1 MRAKRTG
8 VWLIGAC
15 GNVGMLSI
23 VGARAIA
30 RGLAGTAGMVTELKE
45 LRELDLPGLDDL
57 VFGGHE
63 VGGTGL
69 LDAARAFGRRAGV
82 VSERMLERLE
92 DELTG
97 IQQNIRPG
105 VGGAPVRTLD
115 GAARAEG
122 PSASVRVI
130 QQDLAE
136 FRAQHDL
143 GSVVV
148 VNVATT
154 EPLPDA
160 RPEWESL
167 TKLRA
172 ALDDERA
179 EVFPVSLLY
188 AYAALDAGCAYVNFT
203 PSLGSAVPALDELA
217 RARGTVHAGRDGK
230 TGETLVKT
238 TLAPLF
244 ALRNLRVLAWE
255 GYNMLGN
262 PDGEALRD
270 PQTRA
275 SKTTSK
281 DRSLRAILGEQAGH
295 SSVHIDFVPSL
306 DDWKVAFDYIHFEG
320 FLGAKMA
327 MQFTWQG
334 CDSALAAPLVLDLV
348 RLAAYAQ
355 QSGEKGTME
364 HLACFF
370 KDPAGVEV
378 HSFEEQF
385 HLLRRYVQDHRASGG
400 ASGGGRQAV

>member
-1 MRAKRTG
+1 MRTG

-15 GNVGMLSI
+15 GNVGMLT
-23 VGARAIA
+23 VLGARAIA
-30 RGLAGTAGMVTELKE
+30 RGLSGTAGMVTELKE
-45 LRELDLPGLDDL
+45 MRELGLPGVDEL

-63 VGGTGL
+63 VSGRSL
-69 LDAARAFGRRAGV
+69 LDSARSFGRRAGV
-82 VSERMLERLE
+82 VTEKMLEKLAPDLE
-92 DELTG
+92 A
-97 IQQNIRPG
+97 IQEEIRPG
-105 VGGAPVRTLD
+105 VGGAPVRKLD
-115 GAARAEG
+115 RPAGRRG
-122 PSASVRVI
+122 PSESVAAV
-130 QQDLAE
+130 QADLEA
-136 FRAQHDL
+136 FRERHGLDD
-143 GSVVV
+143 VVV

-154 EPLPDA
+154 EPLAEA
-160 RPEWESL
+160 RPEWSSL
-167 TKLRA
+167 IDLAA
-172 ALDDERA
+172 ALDDDVA
-179 EVFPVSLLY
+179 EAFPTSLLY
-188 AYAALDAGCAYVNFT
+188 AYAALDAGRPYVNFT
-203 PSLGSAVPALDELA
+203 PSLGSSVPALDELA

-275 SKTTSK
+275 SKAVSK

-320 FLGAKMA
+320 FLGARMA

-334 CDSALAAPLVLDLV
+334 CDSALAAPLVLDLA
-348 RLAAYAQ
+348 RLAAFAKGR
-355 QSGEKGTME
+355 GEKGCL
-364 HLACFF
+364 HQLACFF
-370 KDPAGVEV
+370 KDPQECNV

-385 HLLRRYVQDHRASGG
+385 QLLRSWVEPFPRRAVVNQRSAGG
-400 ASGGGRQAV
+400 

>member
-1 MRAKRTG
+1 MRAKTG
-8 VWLIGAC
+8 IWLVGAC
-15 GNVGMLSI
+15 GNVGMLTI

-30 RGLAGTAGMVTELKE
+30 RGLAGTSGMVSELKE
-45 LRELDLPGLDDL
+45 LRELDLPRLDDL

-63 VGGTGL
+63 VSGQSL
-69 LDAARAFGRRAGV
+69 LEAARNFGRRAGV
-82 VSERMLERLE
+82 ISDRMLEKLE
-92 DELTG
+92 QDLE
-97 IQQNIRPG
+97 QVQHEIRPG
-105 VGGAPVRTLD
+105 FGGAPVRTLD
-115 GAARAEG
+115 NPAREQG
-122 PSASVRVI
+122 PSHAVRAI
-130 QQDLAE
+130 QKDLTD
-136 FRAQHDL
+136 FRDRNELHN
-143 GSVVV
+143 VVV

-154 EPLPDA
+154 ERLAPDC
-160 RPEWESL
+160 PEWNSL
-167 TKLRA
+167 TELSH
-172 ALDDERA
+172 ALDDDRA
-179 EVFPVSLLY
+179 EVFPASLLY
-188 AYAALDAGCAYVNFT
+188 AYAALDAGFPYVNFT
-203 PSLGSAVPALDELA
+203 PSLGSSVPALDELA

-275 SKTTSK
+275 SKAKSK
-281 DRSLRAILGEQAGH
+281 DRSLHAILGEQSGH

-334 CDSALAAPLVLDLV
+334 CDSALAAPLVLDLA
-348 RLAAYAQ
+348 RLAAFAQ
-355 QSGEKGTME
+355 ARGERGTLE

-385 HLLRRYVQDHRASGG
+385 RLLRRYVDSVRA
-400 ASGGGRQAV
+400 AGRKAV